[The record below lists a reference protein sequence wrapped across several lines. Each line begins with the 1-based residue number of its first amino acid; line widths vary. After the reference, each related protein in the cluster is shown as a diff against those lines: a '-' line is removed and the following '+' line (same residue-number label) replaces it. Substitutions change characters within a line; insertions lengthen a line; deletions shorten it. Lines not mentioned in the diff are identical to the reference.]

1 MHTKSL
7 GVHSYNSLMVNHNKS
22 KKTLLLYALISLGF
36 IIFLS
41 VMFITVIK
49 SRHLPSIYA
58 KESSRALRGNI
69 ISADGFHL
77 ATTKKL
83 YKAVVNTRYI
93 DPDKKE
99 LFVKLFSIYSGIEAK
114 TIEKKLS
121 KRKGVVVLSY
131 KISQI
136 QAHYLKKLAREL
148 RRFKV
153 FLELKNTKT
162 GLLSIHGLSIIE
174 SGESREYP
182 YAKLLTPVIGY
193 PHKLEEDGYT
203 SVSGVKGLEKRFDV
217 ELSASQ
223 NASSRGKRDV
233 NSYIILNK
241 DSFTKAEINGLDL
254 KLTIPVS
261 LQIKIEKMLDGMKEK
276 LQAKQIILSIMNSN
290 NGDVYAIAS
299 SNRFLPKNIK
309 RSDYP
314 SLNSGMIEYSFE
326 PGSVIKPITFS
337 LLLEKG
343 LVNPYDLVNG
353 HNGRF
358 KIGRKVIT
366 DEHKFDWLSAENVIV
381 YSSNIGIAQL
391 AQKLSG
397 YDFYEGLKNFGFG
410 EKSTPDLIYEKVGSL
425 PSSKRLENEI
435 YKATC
440 SYGYGMRANL
450 MQIMRAYS
458 AFNNNGRIVYPKL
471 VAGFIN
477 EGGVLIKMPYEEQV
491 QVISSA
497 TAQRMKKIL
506 IKTVNVG
513 TGKKARIPGLV
524 IGGKTG
530 TAHIVEKGQYVRKYN
545 TAFMGFAND
554 EKHNYSIGVIVV
566 QPTGSHFAS
575 QTAVPIFKQAVDI
588 LIEDG
593 YLQPD
598 IVKQPSITYQGL
610 H

>member
-1 MHTKSL
+1 
-7 GVHSYNSLMVNHNKS
+7 MVNYNKS
-22 KKTLLLYALISLGF
+22 KKILLLYALISLGF

-41 VMFITVIK
+41 VMFLTVVK

-58 KESSRALRGNI
+58 KESSRAIRGDI

-93 DPDKKE
+93 DPEKKE
-99 LFVKLFSIYSGIEAK
+99 LFTQLFSIYSGISTK
-114 TIEKKLS
+114 VIEQKLS
-121 KRKGVVVLSY
+121 QKKGVVVLSY

-153 FLELKNTKT
+153 FLELKNAKT
-162 GLLSIHGLSIIE
+162 GLRSVHGLSVIE

-182 YAKLLTPVIGY
+182 YGKLLTPIMGY
-193 PHKLEEDGYT
+193 PHKLEESGYT
-203 SVSGVKGLEKRFDV
+203 SVSGVKGLEKRFDG
-217 ELSASQ
+217 ELRAAQ
-223 NASSRGKRDV
+223 NGSSRGKRDV

-241 DSFTKAEINGLDL
+241 DSFTKAEIDGLNL

-261 LQIKIEKMLDGMKEK
+261 LQIKIEKMLDSMKSELK
-276 LQAKQIILSIMNSN
+276 AKQIMLSIMNSN

-299 SNRFLPKNIK
+299 SNRFLPKHIK

-314 SLNSGMIEYSFE
+314 SLNAGMIEYSFE

-381 YSSNIGIAQL
+381 YSSNVGIAQL

-397 YDFYEGLKNFGFG
+397 YEFHEGLKNFGFG
-410 EKSTPDLIYEKVGSL
+410 EKSTPDLIYEKVGSV
-425 PSSKRLENEI
+425 PSSKRLDNEI

-458 AFNNNGRIVYPKL
+458 AFNNNGRMVYPKL
-471 VAGFIN
+471 VSGLIN
-477 EGGVLIKMPYEEQV
+477 ERGVLEKMPYEEQV

-506 IKTVNVG
+506 IKTVSVG
-513 TGKKARIPGLV
+513 TGKKARTAGLI

-530 TAHIVEKGQYVRKYN
+530 TAHIVEKGQYVHKYN

-554 EKHNYSIGVIVV
+554 ETKNYSIGVIVV
-566 QPTGSHFAS
+566 QPTKSHFAS
-575 QTAVPIFKQAVDI
+575 QTAVPIFKKAVDI

-593 YLQPD
+593 YLKPD
-598 IVKQPSITYQGL
+598 VIKQPGSSYQGL